1 MAITSNLAI
10 LQHLETQLL
19 TIVATATATAS
30 VYATATASAYNYTVQ
45 SVDREYIERSY
56 EQYPFIYINDIN
68 DVYLRRICK
77 NLYVK
82 GLEIQIVGF
91 VFDDRTSATDPQLG
105 TVLQRFKD
113 DVQTCLAIDP
123 YFNTSDLELQMV
135 NIETEDDY
143 VPPNASFVAI
153 LHVQYFSE
161 K

>member
-1 MAITSNLAI
+1 MAVTSNLAI
-10 LQHLETQLL
+10 LQHLEAQLK
-19 TIVATATATAS
+19 TITTDNG
-30 VYATATASAYNYTVQ
+30 YFNTVQ
-45 SVDREYIERSY
+45 SVDREYVERSY

-105 TVLQRFKD
+105 TVLQRFKED
-113 DVQTCLAIDP
+113 IQTCLAADT
-123 YFNTSDLELQMV
+123 YFNTSDLELQLV